1 MSDAHNAEVG
11 LVIGKFLPLHQG
23 HAHLLRVAQSLSK
36 RLHIVVC
43 SLADEPIAG
52 AVRVRWVEELF
63 PGAAVHHLDKE
74 LPGTPE
80 EHPRFWALW
89 RDALTNILP
98 EAVDRVFASEEY
110 GARLADELGAVFHP
124 VDLERAAVP
133 ISGTEIRARPLHHWR
148 YLPEPVRAHYARR
161 ICVFGPESVGKTTL
175 ARRLAEHLD
184 TVCVPEYARTYLEQ
198 RGGNLREQDLV
209 EIARGQNALEDSLAR
224 QANRLLVMD
233 TDALS
238 TTLWAKKL
246 YGRCDPK
253 IEQLARARFAD
264 LYLLC
269 DVDVPWVKD
278 PVRYLPEGRT
288 ELFRQFETELKDRA
302 LPYQVIRGSWD
313 ERWRA
318 AVDAIQS

>member
-1 MSDAHNAEVG
+1 MSNADVG

-43 SLADEPIAG
+43 SLADEPIPG
-52 AVRVRWVEELF
+52 ALRVRWVEDLF
-63 PGAAVHHLDKE
+63 PTAAVHHLDKE
-74 LPGTPE
+74 LPGNPE
-80 EHPRFWALW
+80 EHPRFWDLW
-89 RDALTNILP
+89 REALTNILP
-98 EAVDRVFASEEY
+98 ESAGRVFASEEY

-124 VDLERAAVP
+124 VDLERAAVA
-133 ISGTEIRARPLHHWR
+133 ISGTELRARPLHHWK

-198 RGGNLREQDLV
+198 RGGNLRERDLV
-209 EIARGQNALEDSLAR
+209 EIARGQKALEDSLAR
-224 QANRLLVMD
+224 QANRVLVMD
-233 TDALS
+233 TDTLS

-253 IEQLARARFAD
+253 IEQLARTRFAD

-278 PVRYLPEGRT
+278 PVRYLPADRT
-288 ELFRQFETELKDRA
+288 EFFREFETELKDRE
-302 LPYQVIRGSWD
+302 LPYVVIRGDWD

-318 AVDAIQS
+318 AVGAVT

>member
-1 MSDAHNAEVG
+1 MSQERSEGVG

-23 HAHLLRVAQSLSK
+23 HAHLLRVAQSLSQ
-36 RLHIVVC
+36 RLHVVVC
-43 SLADEPIAG
+43 SLVDEPIPG
-52 AVRVRWVEELF
+52 ALRVRWVEELF
-63 PGAAVHHLDKE
+63 PSAVVHHLDKE
-74 LPGTPE
+74 LPTCPE
-80 EHPRFWALW
+80 EHAQFWDLW
-89 RDALTNILP
+89 QGALTDILP
-98 EAVDRVFASEEY
+98 EPIGSVFASEAY

-133 ISGTEIRARPLHHWR
+133 ISGTEIRSRPLDHWR
-148 YLPEPVRAHYARR
+148 HLPEPVRAHYVRR

-198 RGGNLREQDLV
+198 RGGELQEHDLV
-209 EIARGQNALEDSLAR
+209 AIARGQKALEDSLAR
-224 QANRLLVMD
+224 QANKFLVMD

-246 YGRCDPK
+246 YGRCDPT

-269 DVDVPWVKD
+269 DVDVPWVKEV
-278 PVRYLPEGRT
+278 VRYLPEGRT
-288 ELFRQFETELKDRA
+288 EFFDQFETELRQRQLA
-302 LPYQVIRGSWD
+302 YHVIRGSWE
-313 ERWRA
+313 ERWKVA
-318 AVDAIQS
+318 IEAVR

>member
-1 MSDAHNAEVG
+1 MSQANVG

-43 SLADEPIAG
+43 SLADEPISG
-52 AVRVRWVEELF
+52 ALRVRWVEELF

-74 LPGTPE
+74 LPSSPE
-80 EHPRFWALW
+80 EHARFWALW
-89 RDALTNILP
+89 RQALTDILP
-98 EAVDRVFASEEY
+98 EPIGRVFASEEY
-110 GARLADELGAVFHP
+110 GTRLADELGAVFHP
-124 VDLERAAVP
+124 VDLERGAVT

-175 ARRLAEHLD
+175 ARRLAEHFD

-198 RGGNLREQDLV
+198 RGGKLNEHDLV
-209 EIARGQNALEDSLAR
+209 EIARGQKALEDSLAR

-253 IEQLARARFAD
+253 IEQLAQARFAD

-269 DVDVPWVKD
+269 DVDVPWEKD
-278 PVRYLPEGRT
+278 LVRYLPEGRT
-288 ELFRQFETELKDRA
+288 EFFREFETELIDRELA
-302 LPYQVIRGSWD
+302 YCVIRGSWD
-313 ERWRA
+313 ERWKA
-318 AVDAIQS
+318 AMAAIQK